1 VRNGAQEVIILTR
14 IGVGLVECLKI
25 DPSSVEHKNPLPG
38 SCRTKSIKQN
48 WDWNRFSIA
57 TKETPSVS
65 SVTRLELL
73 MDVIYAH
80 RNEMEMLLGG
90 SRL

>member
-1 VRNGAQEVIILTR
+1 VQNGAQEVIILTR
-14 IGVGLVECLKI
+14 LRVGFVEYLKI
-25 DPSSVEHKNPLPG
+25 DYSSVEHKNPFPG